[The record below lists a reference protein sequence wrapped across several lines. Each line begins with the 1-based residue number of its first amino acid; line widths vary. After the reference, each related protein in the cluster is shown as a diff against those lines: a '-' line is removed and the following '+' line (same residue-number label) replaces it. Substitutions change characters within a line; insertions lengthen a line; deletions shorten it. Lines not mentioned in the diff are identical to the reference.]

1 MIKKEIS
8 SCPKEATLYQNFYRG
23 SQIDPSHDALIF
35 QNKHF
40 SYRHVLDKVQ
50 RFAASLIRLGIK
62 KDDVVTVCLPNIPE
76 AIYLLFAI
84 NQIGA
89 IGNMV
94 HPLFNLEQMREN
106 MNLTGSH
113 LLFCLDQNFDKFT
126 PLLEEDKR
134 VYACSPTSELNIIKR
149 LAYRMMNK
157 NIKKIP
163 QNNRLDDFYKSEP
176 YLKNDDDYLKDAIY
190 LHSGG
195 TTGKSKTIALSSFS
209 MTSLCSNGKYILER
223 YENIDEL
230 HMLAVLPMFHGFG
243 LTMGVLALLFHGGT
257 LTLMPKFSTKETI
270 NYLAKNEINYIIG
283 IPTLF
288 EALLSKDDFSGK
300 KLQNLYICFVGGDFV
315 SESLINRFNR
325 RMQEANS
332 GCRLLEGYGL
342 TETVTVCAVNRLSEN
357 KKGTVGKPLPNVKFK
372 IVDSETKKDL
382 GINQSGELYISGETL
397 MNGYRFA
404 NKEANDEVFSIDE
417 NGTKWVKTGDCCLL
431 DEDNYLVFKQR
442 IKRIIKVNGIPV
454 FPSNIEDA
462 VMDLGFVYEC
472 AAIGV
477 IDANRGHM
485 IKLFVVLNKNYQIT
499 NPDEKI
505 NDAIIKKEGI
515 YAKPKEI
522 VYLAKMPHT
531 LVGKI
536 DTKELK

>member
-1 MIKKEIS
+1 MSQKELF
-8 SCPKEATLYQNFYRG
+8 SCPKEATLYQNFALCAKK
-23 SQIDPSHDALIF
+23 DLSHDALIF

-40 SYRHVLDKVQ
+40 SYGHVLDKVQ
-50 RFAASLIRLGIK
+50 RFASSLIDLGIK

-113 LLFCLDQNFDKFT
+113 LLFCLDQNFDKFI
-126 PLLEEDKR
+126 PLLAENKQI
-134 VYACSPTSELNIIKR
+134 YACSPVSELNLIKR
-149 LAYRMMNK
+149 LAYQMMNK
-157 NIKKIP
+157 NIKNIP
-163 QNNRLDDFYKSEP
+163 LSNRLNKFYQSEP
-176 YLKNDDDYLKDAIY
+176 YLECDQDYKKDAIY

-195 TTGKSKTIALSSFS
+195 TTGKSKTIALSCFS
-209 MTSLCSNGKYILER
+209 MTSLCANGKHILER
-223 YENIDEL
+223 YQNVESL

-288 EALLSKDDFSGK
+288 EALLSKEKFSGK

-315 SESLINRFNR
+315 SESLIKRFNQ
-325 RMQEANS
+325 RMLEAHSN
-332 GCRLLEGYGL
+332 CLLLEGYGL
-342 TETVTVCAVNRLSEN
+342 TETVTVCAVNRLSEH
-357 KKGTVGKPLPNVKFK
+357 KKGAVGKPLPNVKFK

-382 GINQSGELYISGETL
+382 GVNQSGELYISGETL
-397 MNGYRFA
+397 MNGYRFT
-404 NKEANDEVFSIDE
+404 NKEANQEVFVTDE
-417 NGTKWVKTGDCCLL
+417 KGVKWVKTGDCCLL

-442 IKRIIKVNGIPV
+442 LKRIIKVNGIPV

-477 IDANRGHM
+477 EDAKRGHM
-485 IKLFVVLNKNYQIT
+485 IKLFVVLNRNYQIA
-499 NPDEKI
+499 NPDEII
-505 NDAIIKKEGI
+505 NEAIIKKEGI

-522 VYLAKMPHT
+522 VYLEKMPHT